1 MIIAAHN
8 EATGIERCLRSVFSD
23 KVPGLVVTVVPNACR
38 DETADRARGIAVPP
52 EAKLL
57 VFETEVAGKT
67 NAFNLAERKLKDL
80 GLDYFPRL
88 FLDGDIELA
97 AGSIRALLA
106 ATDAPGPRIASATP
120 VFDTTGCS
128 IVSRLLYVAA
138 RFNPYHTEGAP
149 NGSGTYCVNV
159 EGRARWGE
167 FPDVIADDA
176 YVERQFAPTQRE
188 TVATASARVRV
199 PRNMRAVRGVAARNR
214 LGMAELD
221 AIGVPAVSVRS
232 SSSTLRVMAR
242 RMLPNPG
249 LWPAFVVFIASRLI
263 KRIDSRRVSKL
274 PRQARWQQDQSTR

>member
-1 MIIAAHN
+1 MPTVIIAAHN

-138 RFNPYHTEGAP
+138 RFNPYHTEALPTGA
-149 NGSGTYCVNV
+149 GL
-159 EGRARWGE
+159 
-167 FPDVIADDA
+167 
-176 YVERQFAPTQRE
+176 
-188 TVATASARVRV
+188 TASMLKVELA
-199 PRNMRAVRGVAARNR
+199 GVNF
-214 LGMAELD
+214 
-221 AIGVPAVSVRS
+221 PTS
-232 SSSTLRVMAR
+232 SLMTRMSSD
-242 RMLPNPG
+242 
-249 LWPAFVVFIASRLI
+249 S
-263 KRIDSRRVSKL
+263 SRRHNERPS
-274 PRQARWQQDQSTR
+274 QQRPLESAFPVTCELSVELQRVTALAWPNSMPLAFRRSRFVLHHQRSE